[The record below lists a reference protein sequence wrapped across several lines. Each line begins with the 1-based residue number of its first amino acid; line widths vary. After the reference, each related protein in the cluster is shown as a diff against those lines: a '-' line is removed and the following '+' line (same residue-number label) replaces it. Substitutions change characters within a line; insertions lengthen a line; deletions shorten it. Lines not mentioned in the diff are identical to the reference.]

1 MKKQFAENIIKP
13 EIRRTSEL
21 PFHNDLAPGKRRVF
35 IEKKLFPDSDL
46 YVMVRTA
53 KDVMFNQ
60 PEYVESHAH
69 NVSSVY
75 IFLGNNEGL
84 EGLKAEVILNGEIYV
99 VSSPV
104 TIFIPKGVVHSYRLI
119 EGTGYFT
126 HIVLS
131 GNYND
136 SLIYSDVNEP
146 FVDETCDIEG
156 GAKDAWR

>member
-1 MKKQFAENIIKP
+1 MKKQFTENIIKP

-35 IEKKLFPDSDL
+35 IEKKLFSDSDL

-53 KDVMFNQ
+53 EDVMSNQ

-75 IFLGNNEGL
+75 IFLGNNGEL
-84 EGLKAEVILNGEIYV
+84 EGLKAEVILNGETYI
-99 VSSPV
+99 VSSPA
-104 TIFIPKGVVHSYRLI
+104 TIFIPKGIVHSYRLI

-131 GNYND
+131 GDYND
-136 SLIYSDVNEP
+136 SLICPDINES
-146 FVDETCDIEG
+146 FVDEACDIEG
-156 GAKDAWR
+156 GC